1 MNPMKIRDEFFDS
14 LEAFEVFEAEY
25 IDYHFRI
32 VFSESVGLFCDVLN
46 AEERYNIVKKEFEND
61 MELRGYENA
70 I

>member
-1 MNPMKIRDEFFDS
+1 MKIRDEFFDS

-25 IDYHFRI
+25 
-32 VFSESVGLFCDVLN
+32 SLFCDVLN